1 MFKRLSRSK
10 LDRVEETLT
19 NKEFEKFSRS
29 QLQQLYTQGY
39 EFIK

>member
-1 MFKRLSRSK
+1 MFKRLTRSK
-10 LDRVEETLT
+10 LERIEETLT

-29 QLQQLYTQGY
+29 QLQLIYTQGY